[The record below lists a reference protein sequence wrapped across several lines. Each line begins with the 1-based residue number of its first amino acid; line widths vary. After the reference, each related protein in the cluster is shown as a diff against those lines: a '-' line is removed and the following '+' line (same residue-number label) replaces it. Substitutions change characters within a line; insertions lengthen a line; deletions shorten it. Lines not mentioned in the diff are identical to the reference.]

1 MVRLEAYQ
9 DVEDVGTGGGMD
21 SFDKK
26 SNTMTFSPKFN
37 KGTDTISVH

>member
-26 SNTMTFSPKFN
+26 PNTMTFSPTFFCKGVLWHKF
-37 KGTDTISVH
+37 